1 MNRATSFSPH
11 LLATAFAA
19 LLVPASVNATVVTF
33 EDYNEGVVNSTEG
46 QPVSFPETNQGGW
59 SNSTST
65 MHGAIAPNSAN
76 GLSGS
81 GQFMTIPTPPNPANA
96 YTMIAAQRTPIAA
109 TGVTS
114 ITFDMRFVTHTDTE
128 NVGGGTQNMV
138 GFAQTFPNGDSFSN
152 SDAGI
157 QFGQTGPTSF
167 GFRVA
172 GFGGTGGRLAPS
184 YTDDG
189 VRAPIPDPVVGNWYR
204 ITATIAPEV
213 EGNRAVTLE
222 LFDHAS
228 GTFWAN
234 HTFDVP
240 LSYFGSVAPEDSE
253 GIFVRLTRNLSNDE
267 YAGAVD
273 NLNFTV
279 VPEPST
285 YALMLGFIGL
295 AFAAV
300 RRRRNA

>member
-1 MNRATSFSPH
+1 MIKLNSLSPYLRGATLAAC
-11 LLATAFAA
+11 LLPAA
-19 LLVPASVNATVVTF
+19 AQAQLVTF

-59 SNSTST
+59 SNSTSS
-65 MHGAIAPNSAN
+65 MHATIAPNSAN
-76 GLSGS
+76 GLAGS
-81 GQFMTIPTPPNPANA
+81 GQFMTIPTPPTPTSS
-96 YTMIAAQRTPIAA
+96 YSMIAAKQTAIPA

-114 ITFDMRFVTHTDTE
+114 ISFDMRFVTHTDTE

-157 QFGQTGPTSF
+157 MFGQTGPTSF

-172 GFGGTGGRLAPS
+172 GFGGTGSRLAPS
-184 YTDDG
+184 FTDDG
-189 VRAPIPDPVVGNWYR
+189 VRAPIPDPVVGNWYG

-213 EGNRAVTLE
+213 EDNRAVTLE

-240 LSYFGSVAPEDSE
+240 LAYFGSVAPEDSE
-253 GIFVRLTRNLSNDE
+253 GVFVRLTRDLSNDE
-267 YAGAVD
+267 FAGAVD
-273 NLNFTV
+273 NLDATV
-279 VPEPST
+279 IPEPST
-285 YALMLGFIGL
+285 YALMIGVAGL

-300 RRRRNA
+300 RRRRKA